1 MSLKIIFRPKGSDCV
16 SLQQPKPLRNINPI
30 RLQEENNEF
39 ESKRLT
45 QARSFNE
52 RSEKGERSGE
62 ERNLKVIVVIV
73 HVEVFDCVTF
83 RPRLL
88 KRWIALSTG

>member
-73 HVEVFDCVTF
+73 HVEVSDCVTF